1 MKKYKALSNSLE
13 TNEKD
18 QLKSWL
24 LLIFLAIIWGLS
36 FILVK
41 KIVHTFTAVELG
53 AGRIFIAGIALAPW
67 AIKNIKK
74 LDSKKI
80 PTLIVSGLTGYLIPA
95 FIFGIVGSKLN
106 SSLAGTLNATTPL
119 FVLVI
124 GGLFFHKRI
133 TKSQVFGLLI
143 AFTGSLLLILSGGTH
158 SLDFN
163 NPYALLVIVA
173 TIMYGLNANIV
184 GISLSGIKP
193 IIISSFSLIFVG
205 SISFFI
211 LIFSTD
217 FFHKILLEENRTLLI
232 YFLLLGVINSGIAA
246 VVYNYVLQISSPV
259 FASSVTYLIPIVA
272 TIAGLFDGE
281 TIVIWHYL
289 GMGIILL
296 GIYLLNKK

>member
-1 MKKYKALSNSLE
+1 MSNSLE

-124 GGLFFHKRI
+124 GGLFFYKRI

-205 SISFFI
+205 AISFFI